1 MSPGR
6 PRKWREGSRAL
17 LTLVLPAELKECLR
31 RYSQQTGQDMSAV
44 IGVALREHLD
54 AKGAK

>member
-6 PRKWREGSRAL
+6 PRKWREGTRARM
-17 LTLVLPAELKECLR
+17 TTILPADLKQRLQ
-31 RYSQQTGQDMSAV
+31 RYSSDTGQDMSAIIAGLV
-44 IGVALREHLD
+44 RELLD

>member
-6 PRKWREGSRAL
+6 PRKWREGTRARLTVVL
-17 LTLVLPAELKECLR
+17 LNTDKERLQ
-31 RYSQQTGQDMSAV
+31 RYSHKTGLDMSV
-44 IGVALREHLD
+44 IMGMALREHLD